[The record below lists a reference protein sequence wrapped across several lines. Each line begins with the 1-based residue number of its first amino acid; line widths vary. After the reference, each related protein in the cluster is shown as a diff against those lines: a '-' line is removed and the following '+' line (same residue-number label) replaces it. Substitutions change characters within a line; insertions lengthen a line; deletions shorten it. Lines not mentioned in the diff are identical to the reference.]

1 MKTYAHECLA
11 CDGEGTVEEIDHAR
25 TRSYSEQPAW
35 KTSVCDVCHGDGE
48 VTLDEQAHAF
58 VCAMVEDYQARR
70 ITDRAIMAEQRQHIA
85 TLEALL
91 KAERDRTAELER
103 HISGGTEVVA

>member
-1 MKTYAHECLA
+1 MKTFSHECLA
-11 CDGEGTVEEIDHAR
+11 CDGDGTVEEIDHAR
-25 TRSYSEQPAW
+25 TRSYSEQPEW

-70 ITDRAIMAEQRQHIA
+70 ITDRAIMADQRQHIA
-85 TLEALL
+85 TLEGLL
-91 KAERDRTAELER
+91 KAERDRVATLER
-103 HISGGTEVVA
+103 HISNGTEVVA